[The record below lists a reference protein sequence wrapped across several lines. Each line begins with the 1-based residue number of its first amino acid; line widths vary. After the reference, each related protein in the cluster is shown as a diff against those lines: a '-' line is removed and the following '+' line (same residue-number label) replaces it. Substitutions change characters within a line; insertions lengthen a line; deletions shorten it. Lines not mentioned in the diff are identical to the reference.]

1 MEFITNFAQS
11 FIALFQEAGL
21 TLVGMVK
28 GSVPMLIVLLTT
40 INFIIKII
48 GEDKI
53 NNVARIFGKSKI
65 LTYGILQSFAWF
77 FFSSPGALTVG
88 RFLPE
93 KCKPGYQDA
102 LGATAHP
109 LTALFPHVVPSEL
122 FIWLGVAEGI
132 KKIGLPVSGLA
143 IRYIIAGIIVG
154 LMRGFITEIIFV
166 FLSKRR
172 NIQAKTA

>member
-1 MEFITNFAQS
+1 MEFLSKLATG
-11 FIALFQEAGL
+11 FIGLFQEGGTVFVGL
-21 TLVGMVK
+21 VSGILPLLICLLVAMNA
-28 GSVPMLIVLLTT
+28 LIKFV
-40 INFIIKII
+40 

-53 NNVARIFGKSKI
+53 ERLAQKSAI
-65 LTYGILQSFAWF
+65 HPLLRYLVLPTVGTF
-77 FFSSPGALTVG
+77 FFINPMTMSLG

-93 KCKPGYQDA
+93 KYKPGYQDA

>member
-1 MEFITNFAQS
+1 MEFLSKLATG
-11 FIALFQEAGL
+11 FIGLFQEGGTVFVGL
-21 TLVGMVK
+21 VSGILPLLICLLVAMNA
-28 GSVPMLIVLLTT
+28 LIKFV
-40 INFIIKII
+40 

-53 NNVARIFGKSKI
+53 ERLAQKSAI
-65 LTYGILQSFAWF
+65 HPLLRYLVLPTVGTF
-77 FFSSPGALTVG
+77 FFINPMTMSLG

-143 IRYIIAGIIVG
+143 IRYIIAGVIVG

>member
-1 MEFITNFAQS
+1 MDFITNFAQS
-11 FIALFQEAGL
+11 FIGIFQESGKTFL
-21 TLVGMVK
+21 GMVS
-28 GSVPMLIVLLTT
+28 GTVPMLVVLLTT
-40 INFIIKII
+40 INFFIKIV

-53 NNVARIFGKSKI
+53 NKVAMLFGKSKI
-65 LTYGILQSFAWF
+65 LTYGILPSFAWF

-122 FIWLGVAEGI
+122 FIWLGIAEGI
-132 KKIGLPVSGLA
+132 RKIGLPISGLA
-143 IRYIIAGIIVG
+143 IRYIIAGLIVG
-154 LMRGFITEIIFV
+154 LMRGLITEMIFL
-166 FLSKRR
+166 FLAKRKKA
-172 NIQAKTA
+172 QLA